1 MEILKRLQYHVEK
14 YPNKSVL
21 ISKEYSLTFSE
32 IENISNYIAGKIIS
46 GSVKSVIPFVVKD
59 TVYVLPI
66 VLGILKS
73 GKIPLPLIQGI
84 DFTKAIERVQ
94 DVDFDM
100 VLTDFLLDNQVVD
113 LNIFCIGN
121 LNFIKKSKYPYY
133 PVVSD
138 DNLTYIICTSGT
150 TGIPKKVFLTEDNIC
165 WLLDEFYKIVNFGT
179 NSKFLFTTPY
189 TFDVSLTEILAP
201 VFTGGTLICI
211 DVNVQTLKEMSSV
224 IKKYSITHLSC
235 PPSLAEMLLETAG
248 ENIFEGLQSLSIAG
262 EEFSVNLSKKLKRTI
277 EKGCEVYN
285 FYGPSETTI
294 YATYYLVKGDEKDHV
309 PIGKPIPGAKI
320 KVLPQKEENS
330 NGGELAIGGKG
341 VSRGY
346 LLQPNLSENRFKVL
360 DESRFYLSG
369 DFVYYNENLDLVF
382 EGRKDSQIKINGIRL
397 EIEELNS
404 IVSSIE
410 KVLSTKIVYSNKV
423 LYIFYKSEFD
433 CSKLI
438 TESLPSY
445 LKPKIIKVDEY
456 LFTFNRKL
464 DVKRMI
470 EAYYNKKD
478 DLERTVKIK
487 EKDILNKIN
496 EIVVKYGVLSIN
508 ELDSLDTVRF
518 FLDIEEEF
526 KIKIDSASLVSL
538 NDTEKILLYIKEFE
552 NNLGDTKEPTVV
564 RKYQKETDIL
574 NLKIKLEQIDL
585 DTNAVEIPLTCTQ
598 KKLKNSPG
606 IPIIHCEFRVNEVNT
621 HVYHRVV
628 DVVSKISKRIDLL
641 RTFIVRDGNNVTFKR
656 MEYGKI
662 IPTVVVFQNFLSDDQ
677 MVNILKEQP
686 ITPVPVAVISLE
698 QKIVR
703 FYFFYHSIDASSLN
717 MLSKML
723 NNLYEGTLLEDD
735 IPISSFYNY
744 INFINQ
750 KTSNIKIKDCLD
762 LIPREEGEVAIYN
775 EEEVF
780 VTTIQIDSEKN
791 KDVNIY
797 SVFRICQHILKY
809 QNSNNI
815 VVSISYNFRDFRGFD
830 ASHTIG
836 DVHTKI
842 PIIIKRDEDYTIFE
856 NRFKKILASYAEGLD
871 IRCRVFSVSPQ
882 TNSIEEKELL
892 QRWNNIS
899 LSFNYIGEV
908 LDPDEVVK
916 NYREGNFS
924 NRSVILFSNKEKMYY
939 IMKGYCF
946 K

>member
-1 MEILKRLQYHVEK
+1 M
-14 YPNKSVL
+14 
-21 ISKEYSLTFSE
+21 
-32 IENISNYIAGKIIS
+32 
-46 GSVKSVIPFVVKD
+46 
-59 TVYVLPI
+59 
-66 VLGILKS
+66 
-73 GKIPLPLIQGI
+73 
-84 DFTKAIERVQ
+84 
-94 DVDFDM
+94 
-100 VLTDFLLDNQVVD
+100 
-113 LNIFCIGN
+113 
-121 LNFIKKSKYPYY
+121 
-133 PVVSD
+133 
-138 DNLTYIICTSGT
+138 
-150 TGIPKKVFLTEDNIC
+150 
-165 WLLDEFYKIVNFGT
+165 
-179 NSKFLFTTPY
+179 
-189 TFDVSLTEILAP
+189 
-201 VFTGGTLICI
+201 
-211 DVNVQTLKEMSSV
+211 
-224 IKKYSITHLSC
+224 
-235 PPSLAEMLLETAG
+235 
-248 ENIFEGLQSLSIAG
+248 
-262 EEFSVNLSKKLKRTI
+262 
-277 EKGCEVYN
+277 
-285 FYGPSETTI
+285 
-294 YATYYLVKGDEKDHV
+294 
-309 PIGKPIPGAKI
+309 
-320 KVLPQKEENS
+320 
-330 NGGELAIGGKG
+330 
-341 VSRGY
+341 
-346 LLQPNLSENRFKVL
+346 
-360 DESRFYLSG
+360 
-369 DFVYYNENLDLVF
+369 
-382 EGRKDSQIKINGIRL
+382 
-397 EIEELNS
+397 
-404 IVSSIE
+404 
-410 KVLSTKIVYSNKV
+410 
-423 LYIFYKSEFD
+423 
-433 CSKLI
+433 
-438 TESLPSY
+438 
-445 LKPKIIKVDEY
+445 
-456 LFTFNRKL
+456 
-464 DVKRMI
+464 
-470 EAYYNKKD
+470 
-478 DLERTVKIK
+478 
-487 EKDILNKIN
+487 
-496 EIVVKYGVLSIN
+496 
-508 ELDSLDTVRF
+508 
-518 FLDIEEEF
+518 
-526 KIKIDSASLVSL
+526 
-538 NDTEKILLYIKEFE
+538 
-552 NNLGDTKEPTVV
+552 
-564 RKYQKETDIL
+564 
-574 NLKIKLEQIDL
+574 
-585 DTNAVEIPLTCTQ
+585 
-598 KKLKNSPG
+598 
-606 IPIIHCEFRVNEVNT
+606 
-621 HVYHRVV
+621 
-628 DVVSKISKRIDLL
+628 
-641 RTFIVRDGNNVTFKR
+641 RTFIVRDWNTLTFKR

-842 PIIIKRDEDYTIFE
+842 PIIIKRDEDYTVFE